1 MKEDESVILVGLTRH
16 PKAVELTKRLR
27 AGGLQIIE
35 VPTPEDLPGI
45 LRRFHR
51 VAVVVYSPNRDGT
64 ARETVEAVRRSIR
77 GAPVVVLVD
86 HSDFSDYYEL
96 MSAGALEYYALS
108 ESPDV
113 IERGVDW
120 AVRTHAA

>member
-1 MKEDESVILVGLTRH
+1 MKEDESVILVGLKRH
-16 PKAVELTKRLR
+16 PKALELANRLR
-27 AGGLQIIE
+27 VHGFEIIE
-35 VPTPEDLPGI
+35 APTPKELPAI
-45 LRRFHR
+45 LRRFPR
-51 VAVVVYSPNRDGT
+51 VAVVVYSPTGDGT
-64 ARETVEAVRRSIR
+64 ARETVEAVRGSIR

-108 ESPDV
+108 ESSEV
-113 IERGVDW
+113 IERGVGW